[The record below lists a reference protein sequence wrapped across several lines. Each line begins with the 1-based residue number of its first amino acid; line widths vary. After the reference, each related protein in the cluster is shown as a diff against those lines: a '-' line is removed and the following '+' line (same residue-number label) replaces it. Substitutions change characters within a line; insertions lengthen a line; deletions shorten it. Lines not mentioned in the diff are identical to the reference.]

1 MKASK
6 IIEKLKEIIK
16 EHGDLDCGYSDDC
29 RDVTVSKI
37 YYDVTWE
44 DIKIS

>member
-6 IIEKLKEIIK
+6 IIEKLKEIIEK
-16 EHGDLDCGYSDDC
+16 HGDLDCGYEDDC
-29 RDVTVSKI
+29 RGVTISNVK
-37 YYDVTWE
+37 YNATWE